1 MSRASAERGKLF
13 CACTNKSLSLEADIV
28 RTHANERRMSRVRPC
43 AAEASAPKHSGTGAG
58 EDGTETVRKKLAALQ
73 RAARRKLADSG
84 QHPAEWYRQPEK
96 ETEGFRLI
104 CDINA
109 DHHGTALDVFCED
122 GPSGPV
128 NLVATQLRMEDGRL
142 VIGFIGK
149 YPITAG
155 DFPFEE
161 RARKAAGA
169 RNFELKVTKLTA
181 PNYFEPD
188 RQVVKRL
195 TEVSNRVLDRQDVPF
210 VMSGGTYAR
219 KLPNALAFGTGM
231 ELPPAPEGL
240 FRPGHG
246 DYHQPDESIRL
257 LRIEKAL
264 EVYICSLLEIDS
276 LGSLLA

>member
-1 MSRASAERGKLF
+1 MSSVVPAVPWMVLVLLPLMAAESSSDRVTKTYSMKRAKIAVSIAALGSDYGDALITPAAEQSTELSGDYYTITGELYDNADTVF
-13 CACTNKSLSLEADIV
+13 SLSL
-28 RTHANERRMSRVRPC
+28 
-43 AAEASAPKHSGTGAG
+43 GTLSS
-58 EDGTETVRKKLAALQ
+58 T
-73 RAARRKLADSG
+73 S
-84 QHPAEWYRQPEK
+84 
-96 ETEGFRLI
+96 
-104 CDINA
+104 
-109 DHHGTALDVFCED
+109 DV
-122 GPSGPV
+122 
-128 NLVATQLRMEDGRL
+128 
-142 VIGFIGK
+142 GK